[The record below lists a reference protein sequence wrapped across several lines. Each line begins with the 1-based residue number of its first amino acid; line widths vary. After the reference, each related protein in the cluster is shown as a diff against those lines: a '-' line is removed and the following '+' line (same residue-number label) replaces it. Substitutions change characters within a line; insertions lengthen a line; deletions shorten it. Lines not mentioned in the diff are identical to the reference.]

1 MATSTTGVRG
11 TATLQ
16 ASTSVG
22 AGSSQNSSS
31 IDLTT
36 KLLADLRGL
45 ITNGG
50 ALGAPCV
57 VMVQVSSDNSTW
69 KDTPMKVAPAGV
81 ANGAAVPF
89 FFKGLQGGQYYRLTF
104 NGHTTN
110 SVTVEAFADYL
121 TSLSTA

>member
-50 ALGAPCV
+50 ALGAQHRHPLGAHRRAV
-57 VMVQVSSDNSTW
+57 ERRD
-69 KDTPMKVAPAGV
+69 ARAG
-81 ANGAAVPF
+81 A
-89 FFKGLQGGQYYRLTF
+89 
-104 NGHTTN
+104 
-110 SVTVEAFADYL
+110 
-121 TSLSTA
+121 